1 MSSCGQ
7 GPPDEF
13 APSAQELAACSG
25 AAGRSVPCTLCDVK
39 VGCWQEGPMVLRS
52 RFSFSRA
59 FVGHAS
65 HPQFEVQS
73 QLHTARAYHIVSD
86 MCINREAPQAAWP
99 AFSTS

>member
-13 APSAQELAACSG
+13 APSAKELAACSG

-39 VGCWQEGPMVLRS
+39 VGGWREGPMVLRS

-65 HPQFEVQS
+65 HPQFEVQT
-73 QLHTARAYHIVSD
+73 QLHTARAFSYQT
-86 MCINREAPQAAWP
+86 CTYTEAPQAAWP